1 MSAEKKHQCIRC
13 DRRIREKLFTDR
25 DLSKVTTM
33 YVDPPRHIGPSC
45 AKKWRAL
52 GAKITD
58 YKGEVVK

>member
-13 DRRIREKLFTDR
+13 DRRIRERFFTDR

-33 YVDPPRHIGPSC
+33 YIDPPVPIGPSC
-45 AKKWRAL
+45 AKKWKAL

-58 YKGEVVK
+58 YKGEEVK